1 MWHVDSS
8 RNGDHMN
15 EDHAK
20 RINWNNW
27 KVWEALY
34 QKWVENYGKE
44 KIRLNMESLRTV
56 YEWLMHEIKG
66 SSIEELHIELLLDP
80 SMTCEDARKAIM
92 ENIRSIVLEK
102 LGSLKQEI
110 KELKREEQDHCQL
123 RLLVA
128 DARQRDVG
136 RGIARINQ
144 RTIQKLSIS
153 AGDVIEIV
161 GKRTTSAIAWPAY
174 NEDQNR
180 NIIRIDDFVRK
191 NAVLVDEYVIVK
203 PAIVKNARNI
213 TLVPIDMQLNV
224 DEDFIHFVKN
234 RLIERTLVEDDI
246 ILVMM
251 LGHTMQFRV
260 VKTIPKGI
268 LKVNQEIDL
277 TILPSHV
284 TEPTSPI
291 QIELTSINELDYLTV
306 EVEVL
311 RKEYDI
317 KSKSIK
323 IDIALKVK
331 FKDSEQSWKF
341 VSLLNESLKLSDA
354 LKNYKQMAL
363 KELESIKNDL
373 RKSCD
378 QKDLLPININ
388 LSTIGKTISE
398 RIALAG

>member
-1 MWHVDSS
+1 
-8 RNGDHMN
+8 MN

-20 RINWNNW
+20 RINWNDW
-27 KVWEALY
+27 KVWEGLY

-44 KIRLNMESLRTV
+44 KIRMNMESLRTV
-56 YEWLMHEIKG
+56 YEWFIHETRG

-92 ENIRSIVLEK
+92 ENMRSIVSEK

-110 KELKREEQDHCQL
+110 KDLKREEQDHCQL

-136 RGIARINQ
+136 RGIARVNQ
-144 RTIQKLSIS
+144 RTMQKLNIN

-174 NEDQNR
+174 SEDQNR
-180 NIIRIDDFVRK
+180 DIIRIDDFTRK
-191 NAVLVDEYVIVK
+191 NAVLVDIYIIVK
-203 PAIVKNARNI
+203 LAIVKKAGSI
-213 TLVPIDMQLNV
+213 TLAPVDMRLNV

-234 RLIERTLVEDDI
+234 RLIERTLVEGDI
-246 ILVMM
+246 ILVMT
-251 LGHTMQFRV
+251 LGHAMQFRV
-260 VKTIPKGI
+260 IKTNPKGI
-268 LKVNQEIDL
+268 VKANQETDL
-277 TILPSHV
+277 TILPSHI

-311 RKEYDI
+311 GKEYDV

-323 IDIALKVK
+323 LDIALKVK

-341 VSLLNESLKLSDA
+341 VSFLNESLKLSDV
-354 LKNYKQMAL
+354 LKNYKQTAL
-363 KELESIKNDL
+363 NELESIKNDL

-388 LSTIGKTISE
+388 LSTIGKTIAE
-398 RIALAG
+398 RIALAN

>member
-1 MWHVDSS
+1 
-8 RNGDHMN
+8 MN

-20 RINWNNW
+20 RINWNDW
-27 KVWEALY
+27 KVWEGLY

-44 KIRLNMESLRTV
+44 KIRMNMESLRNV
-56 YEWLMHEIKG
+56 YEWLIHETRG

-92 ENIRSIVLEK
+92 ENMRSLVSEK

-110 KELKREEQDHCQL
+110 KELEGEEQDRCQL

-136 RGIARINQ
+136 RGIARVDQ
-144 RTIQKLSIS
+144 KTMQKLNIG

-174 NEDQNR
+174 SEDQNR
-180 NIIRIDDFVRK
+180 DIIRIDDFTRK
-191 NAVLVDEYVIVK
+191 NAVPVDEYVIVK
-203 PAIVKNARNI
+203 PAIVKNAGSI
-213 TLVPIDMQLNV
+213 TLAPVNMPLNV

-234 RLIERTLVEDDI
+234 RLMERTLVEGDI
-246 ILVMM
+246 ILVMT
-251 LGHTMQFRV
+251 LGHAMQFRV
-260 VKTIPKGI
+260 IKTNPKGI
-268 LKVNQEIDL
+268 VKANQETDL
-277 TILPSHV
+277 TILPSHI

-291 QIELTSINELDYLTV
+291 QIELASINELDYLTV

-311 RKEYDI
+311 GKEYDV

-323 IDIALKVK
+323 LNIALKVK

-341 VSLLNESLKLSDA
+341 VSLLNESLKLSDV

-363 KELESIKNDL
+363 NELESIKNDL

-388 LSTIGKTISE
+388 LSTIGKTIAE
-398 RIALAG
+398 RIALAN